1 VTQARASTRAPRP
14 RAPRSCAPRPRR
26 SRVSPDEVADELA
39 IRDLKARYAY
49 FADHKYDGL
58 RRRRQPQAR
67 LDRAARAQ
75 AACFTR
81 DALWEG
87 GRDFGKRLVGR
98 AALFAFF
105 RGGPWR
111 FAMHFYV
118 APIIEIDGD
127 RARGWWRLWQ
137 LAVPR
142 GSEDAVFFAAVT
154 AEEYRRE
161 RAGWLHSA
169 VRFEETHVV
178 RPASNGALHLLS
190 TLS

>member
-1 VTQARASTRAPRP
+1 MTQAKASIGAPR
-14 RAPRSCAPRPRR
+14 RRRPRIP
-26 SRVSPDEVADELA
+26 PDVAADVLA
-39 IRDLKARYAY
+39 IHDLKARYAY
-49 FADHKYDGL
+49 FADHKYNGMH
-58 RRRRQPQAR
+58 RRRQPQAQF
-67 LDRAARAQ
+67 DRAARAQ

-81 DALWEG
+81 DAVWEG

-98 AALFAFF
+98 AALLAFF

-137 LAVPR
+137 LALPR
-142 GSEDAVFFAAVT
+142 DGGDTVFFAAAT
-154 AEEYRRE
+154 ADEYRRE

-169 VRFEETHVV
+169 VRFEQMHFV
-178 RPASNGALHLLS
+178 RPASNGAMHMLS

>member
-1 VTQARASTRAPRP
+1 MTEAKVSIRAPRRR
-14 RAPRSCAPRPRR
+14 RARIP
-26 SRVSPDEVADELA
+26 PDVAADVLA
-39 IRDLKARYAY
+39 IHDLKARYAY
-49 FADHKYDGL
+49 FADHKYNGVH
-58 RRRRQPQAR
+58 RRRQPQAQ

-81 DALWEG
+81 DAVWEG

-137 LAVPR
+137 LALPR
-142 GSEDAVFFAAVT
+142 DGGDAVLFAAAT
-154 AEEYRRE
+154 ADEYRRE

-169 VRFEETHVV
+169 VRFEQMHFV
-178 RPASNGALHLLS
+178 RPASNGAMHMLS

>member
-1 VTQARASTRAPRP
+1 M
-14 RAPRSCAPRPRR
+14 
-26 SRVSPDEVADELA
+26 
-39 IRDLKARYAY
+39 
-49 FADHKYDGL
+49 H
-58 RRRRQPQAR
+58 RRRQPQAR
-67 LDRAARAQ
+67 VDRAARAQ

-87 GRDFGKRLVGR
+87 GGISAGGWWDGPPCSP
-98 AALFAFF
+98 FF

-111 FAMHFYV
+111 FALHFYV

-127 RARGWWRLWQ
+127 RARAWWRLWQ

-142 GSEDAVFFAAVT
+142 GGEDAVFFAAVT

-169 VRFEETHVV
+169 VRFEHVHFV
-178 RPASNGALHLLS
+178 RPAPNGALRMLS

>member
-1 VTQARASTRAPRP
+1 MTQAGASTRV
-14 RAPRSCAPRPRR
+14 PRPRR
-26 SRVSPDEVADELA
+26 RRVSSDEVADELA

-49 FADHKYDGL
+49 FADHKYDGMN
-58 RRRRQPQAR
+58 RRRQPQAR

-87 GRDFGKRLVGR
+87 GRDFGRRLVGR

-111 FAMHFYV
+111 FALHFYV

-142 GSEDAVFFAAVT
+142 GGEDAVFFAAVT

-161 RAGWLHSA
+161 RTGWLHSA
-169 VRFEETHVV
+169 VRFEHMHFV
-178 RPASNGALHLLS
+178 RPTPNGALRMLS

>member
-1 VTQARASTRAPRP
+1 MTQARASTR
-14 RAPRSCAPRPRR
+14 APRPRR

-49 FADHKYDGL
+49 FADHKYDGM

-67 LDRAARAQ
+67 VDRAARAQ
-75 AACFTR
+75 ANCFTR

-87 GRDFGKRLVGR
+87 GRAFGKRLVGR

-118 APIIEIDGD
+118 APIIEVDGD

-142 GSEDAVFFAAVT
+142 GTEDAVFFAAVT

-161 RAGWLHSA
+161 REGWLHSA
-169 VRFEETHVV
+169 VRFEHMHFV
-178 RPASNGALHLLS
+178 RPASGGALHMLS

>member
-1 VTQARASTRAPRP
+1 MTQSRASTRAPRP
-14 RAPRSCAPRPRR
+14 RRWRA
-26 SRVSPDEVADELA
+26 SPNQIADELA

-49 FADHKYDGL
+49 FADHKYDGM

-67 LDRAARAQ
+67 VDRAARAQ
-75 AACFTR
+75 ANCFTR

-118 APIIEIDGD
+118 APIIEVDGD

-142 GSEDAVFFAAVT
+142 GTENAVFFAAVT

-161 RAGWLHSA
+161 REGWLHSA
-169 VRFEETHVV
+169 VRFEHMHFV
-178 RPASNGALHLLS
+178 RPASGGALRMLS

>member
-1 VTQARASTRAPRP
+1 MRAPRQR
-14 RAPRSCAPRPRR
+14 RARIP
-26 SRVSPDEVADELA
+26 PDVAADVLA
-39 IRDLKARYAY
+39 IHDLKARYAY
-49 FADHKYDGL
+49 FADHKYNGVH
-58 RRRRQPQAR
+58 RRRQPQAQ

-81 DALWEG
+81 DAVWEG
-87 GRDFGKRLVGR
+87 GRDFGRQLVGR

-105 RGGPWR
+105 RAGPWR

-142 GSEDAVFFAAVT
+142 GGGDAVFFAAAT
-154 AEEYRRE
+154 ADEYRRE
-161 RAGWLHSA
+161 RAGWLHSV
-169 VRFEETHVV
+169 VRFEQMHFV
-178 RPASNGALHLLS
+178 RPASNGAMRMLS

>member
-1 VTQARASTRAPRP
+1 MSIRAPR
-14 RAPRSCAPRPRR
+14 RCG
-26 SRVSPDEVADELA
+26 SRVLPDEIADVLA

-49 FADHKYDGL
+49 FADHKYDHVH
-58 RRRRQPQAR
+58 RRRQPQAR

-81 DALWEG
+81 DARWDG

-111 FAMHFYV
+111 FAVHFYV

-137 LAVPR
+137 LAMPH
-142 GSEDAVFFAAVT
+142 GSDDAVFFAAVT

-161 RAGWLHSA
+161 RTGWLHSA
-169 VRFEETHVV
+169 VRFEHMHFV
-178 RPASNGALHLLS
+178 RPTPNGALRMLS

>member
-1 VTQARASTRAPRP
+1 MTSSRASSHTPRL
-14 RAPRSCAPRPRR
+14 AR
-26 SRVSPDEVADELA
+26 SRSSPDEVADHMA
-39 IRDLKARYAY
+39 ILDLKARYAY
-49 FADHKYDGL
+49 FADHKYDAA
-58 RRRRQPQAR
+58 RRRRKSQAR

-87 GRDFGKRLVGR
+87 GRDFGKRLSGR

-137 LAVPR
+137 LAVPQ
-142 GSEDAVFFAAVT
+142 GSDDALFFAAAT
-154 AEEYRRE
+154 TEEYRRE
-161 RAGWLHSA
+161 GAGWLHSA
-169 VRFEETHVV
+169 VRFDHTHFI
-178 RPASNGALHLLS
+178 RPAGMGALRMLS

>member
-1 VTQARASTRAPRP
+1 MTQIKPSTQAPHRRRARIP
-14 RAPRSCAPRPRR
+14 
-26 SRVSPDEVADELA
+26 PDVAIDVLA
-39 IRDLKARYAY
+39 IHDLKARYAY
-49 FADHKYDGL
+49 FADHKYNSVH
-58 RRRRQPQAR
+58 RRRQPQAQ
-67 LDRAARAQ
+67 LDRAARSQ

-81 DALWEG
+81 DAVWEG
-87 GRDFGKRLVGR
+87 GRDFGRRLVGR

-118 APIIEIDGD
+118 SPIIEIDGD

-137 LAVPR
+137 MAVPR
-142 GSEDAVFFAAVT
+142 AGDDAVFLAAVT
-154 AEEYRRE
+154 ADEYRRE

-169 VRFEETHVV
+169 VRFEQMHFV
-178 RPASNGALHLLS
+178 RAASTGALQMLS